1 MLSVRTQDSDEMC
14 RSADAACG
22 WVDEQLRAMGAECEV
37 EQVRPSGPEKYR
49 ADVFAQG
56 ELLAVEWG
64 PSKHAA
70 VARGLDAAVEALCA
84 SGNLDVQ

>member
-1 MLSVRTQDSDEMC
+1 MTSMTQDSAE
-14 RSADAACG
+14 RAAAADSACG

-37 EQVRPSGPEKYR
+37 EQVRPRGPEKYR
-49 ADVFAQG
+49 ADVFAYG

-64 PSKHAA
+64 PSRSVA
-70 VARGLDAAVEALCA
+70 VARGLDAAVEALVR